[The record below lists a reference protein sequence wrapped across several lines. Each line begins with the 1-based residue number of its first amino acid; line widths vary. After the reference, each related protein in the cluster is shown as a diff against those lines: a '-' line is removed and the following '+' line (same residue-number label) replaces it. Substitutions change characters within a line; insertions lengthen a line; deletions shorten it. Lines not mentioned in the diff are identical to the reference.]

1 MDDPNQDVMQGGV
14 ETESLHHLL
23 SVFYTWLPFW
33 LHINYDIKSLN
44 ISTSHCKP
52 YAHMQVQT
60 IL

>member
-14 ETESLHHLL
+14 ETESLHRLL

-60 IL
+60 IW